1 MRRSQGVVV
10 LTNAMLVRCPCPV
23 VSVAARSPSCLS
35 VEDSGIGFEQSRK
48 DNVYMAVER
57 SLPVTAPEKIAL
69 LLPMDFRRLFNSE
82 GKDSDGSAFD
92 DSCRHY
98 RASDD
103 EYDDENVESNE
114 GRESEEKSVGGA
126 VDGNGSGNADDAAD
140 GGLHRPVGA
149 KDFLGEKFATEENAY
164 AAYKK
169 FAKLRGFGV
178 RKGDHSVW
186 RVRTIV
192 DEHNHELA
200 PAVFAHRLP
209 SRVMVTRHIWIVSIA
224 TSKIMAYMAG
234 KSGGYGMLQFT
245 KRDLYNYV
253 QGQRVA
259 RKCDGDAAVTINY
272 QLFGNVLAFDSTY
285 RSNKYRKPLVVFSGS
300 NHHKQT
306 SIFGFALLEDEEVCT
321 YRWALLNLLDVMGQK
336 KPCVMVTDGDK
347 AMRTAIAEM
356 MPTATHRLYSW
367 YLEKNCVQRVKESE
381 FCKASVKLLGLHDN
395 NWVKSTYESR
405 ETWAMVYLRGTF
417 CAGYRTTSRCEG
429 INAFIKGFLKSTN
442 SILELVHSLDRVVM
456 DYRNNEVTCQFYST
470 YYSPALTTGLDS
482 IERFASKVY
491 SRVMFR
497 EVKKQFKAMATLLF
511 WGKDNINT
519 TTVYTFSRMGKPNRT
534 HKVLFDP
541 NEEKI
546 VIKDPVISKTK
557 GAPRKEKES
566 EPVSQGGPSYVE
578 HGSHDATAPSA
589 TPQTCYCRTNERMQ
603 SESGNPGATPQARA
617 DGTTLLIA
625 HGCSSSFCRNP
636 VGVGSGGANFFL
648 GGQHIEQFYITQS
661 CSGHIGQ
668 PSAQAAD
675 PNLRNPIAWT
685 NDDLFERWL
694 TQVQFGEP
702 SLDIAYYVLLFSCLA
717 LLIV

>member
-1 MRRSQGVVV
+1 MM
-10 LTNAMLVRCPCPV
+10 T
-23 VSVAARSPSCLS
+23 
-35 VEDSGIGFEQSRK
+35 D
-48 DNVYMAVER
+48 
-57 SLPVTAPEKIAL
+57 
-69 LLPMDFRRLFNSE
+69 
-82 GKDSDGSAFD
+82 
-92 DSCRHY
+92 
-98 RASDD
+98 
-103 EYDDENVESNE
+103 
-114 GRESEEKSVGGA
+114 
-126 VDGNGSGNADDAAD
+126 
-140 GGLHRPVGA
+140 
-149 KDFLGEKFATEENAY
+149 
-164 AAYKK
+164 
-169 FAKLRGFGV
+169 
-178 RKGDHSVW
+178 
-186 RVRTIV
+186 
-192 DEHNHELA
+192 
-200 PAVFAHRLP
+200 
-209 SRVMVTRHIWIVSIA
+209 
-224 TSKIMAYMAG
+224 
-234 KSGGYGMLQFT
+234 
-245 KRDLYNYV
+245 
-253 QGQRVA
+253 
-259 RKCDGDAAVTINY
+259 Y

-381 FCKASVKLLGLHDN
+381 FC
-395 NWVKSTYESR
+395 KSTYESR

-534 HKVLFDP
+534 HKDQGP
-541 NEEKI
+541 RH
-546 VIKDPVISKTK
+546 IKDKRGTEEGK
-557 GAPRKEKES
+557 GVRT
-566 EPVSQGGPSYVE
+566 GGPSYVE